1 MLGTYDSKPVLNSII
16 YDVLFP
22 DGVVKQYSA
31 NTIAQS
37 LYSTLDSEGYSK
49 SVLDCILE
57 HSKDDRAIDKANT
70 HIHTKRETDAYVR
83 LQYVGYF
90 LFGGKISLNLGSH

>member
-22 DGVVKQYSA
+22 DGVVKQYAA
-31 NTIAQS
+31 NTIVQS
-37 LYSTLDSEGYSK
+37 LYSTFDSEGHSK
-49 SVLDCILE
+49 SVLDY
-57 HSKDDRAIDKANT
+57 DRVIDNT
-70 HIHTKRETDAYVR
+70 NKYIHTKKETDAYVR
-83 LQYVGYF
+83 LQNVGYF

>member
-1 MLGTYDSKPVLNSII
+1 MLGTYESKPVLNSIT

-22 DGVVKQYSA
+22 DGVVKQYTA

-37 LYSTLDSEGYSK
+37 LYFTLDSEGHSK

-57 HSKDDRAIDKANT
+57 HSIDDRAIDKANK
-70 HIHTKRETDAYVR
+70 HIHTKKETDAYVR
-83 LQYVGYF
+83 LQ
-90 LFGGKISLNLGSH
+90 